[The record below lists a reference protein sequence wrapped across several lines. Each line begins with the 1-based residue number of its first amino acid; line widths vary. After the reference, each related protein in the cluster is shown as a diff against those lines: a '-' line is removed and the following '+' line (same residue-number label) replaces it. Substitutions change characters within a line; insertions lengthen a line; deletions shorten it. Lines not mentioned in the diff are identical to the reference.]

1 VKVRVTYRYLFIFFA
16 ALFAAQASAQETVEV
31 KELFDYAFT
40 ENAATGGKEEPAK
53 EEEFVSGEE
62 GEERLGVKAFM
73 RDSAIM
79 YTGLWA
85 ARFFYVRNK
94 NSRIFDTSF
103 SKWWHNITQWPEWD
117 DGDSFFTNWV
127 THPIIGAAEYLF
139 YRQMGHGYLVSALGV
154 VLQSTLF
161 EYTIEGTV
169 ETPSLTDLVSTPL
182 VGVPM
187 GFALEKSS
195 DWLVSTDF
203 VPAKILGHILNPW
216 KNFIS
221 DRKIGIYNPFSETFM
236 SVTGPIVF
244 TPNKDIAIDL
254 AYPYFLE
261 EPLPLGR
268 FRGDLEIMNLKK
280 KNSGQF
286 IFYSI
291 RADVPSKNGLWGV
304 YVRVAQSGV
313 NSVVINDEEVRDGFE
328 FANVL
333 AGGKLL
339 LWKSHNSAVSGG
351 FELVFPTSYKD
362 NIDRLSTVTMFR
374 RNFPINLQKA
384 WTMTP
389 YVTAAAW
396 KGIFNVQ
403 AMASTDV
410 VVNAGELEGNS
421 AEWRLNY
428 GASAGANFPVI
439 ASPVLYAEFN
449 AYTTLTA
456 DTFQKNDMFMTGG
469 VRFGRKFSPGF
480 AMQFPVYGADRDIDR
495 FSYMFD
501 FQVRF

>member
-1 VKVRVTYRYLFIFFA
+1 MHRYLFIFLSLLA
-16 ALFAAQASAQETVEV
+16 AFQASAQDDVRVNEM
-31 KELFDYAFT
+31 FDYAFS
-40 ENAATGGKEEPAK
+40 ENAATGQKEEAEK
-53 EEEFVSGEE
+53 DGEFVTGEE
-62 GEERLGVKAFM
+62 GKERLGLNAFL
-73 RDSAIM
+73 RDSALM
-79 YTGLWA
+79 YGGLWA
-85 ARFFYVRNK
+85 SRFFYVRNK

-127 THPIIGAAEYLF
+127 THPAIGAVEYLF

-169 ETPSLTDLVSTPL
+169 EVPSLVDLVSTPL

-221 DRKIGIYNPFSETFM
+221 DRKIGIYDPFSETFF

-261 EPLPLGR
+261 EPIPMAR
-268 FRGDLEIMNLKK
+268 FRADLEILNLKK

-286 IFYSI
+286 IFYSL
-291 RADVPSKNGLWGV
+291 RADVPSKSGLWGV
-304 YVRVAQSGV
+304 YVKIAQSGV
-313 NSVVINDEEVRDGFE
+313 NSVVINGEEVRDGFE

-333 AGGKLL
+333 AGGKAI
-339 LWKSHNSAVSGG
+339 LWKSHNSAISGG
-351 FELVFPTSYKD
+351 VELILPTSYKD

-384 WTMTP
+384 WTVTP

-396 KGIFNVQ
+396 SGIFNVQ

-410 VVNAGELEGNS
+410 VLNAGELEGNS

-439 ASPVLYAEFN
+439 ASPVLYAEFG

-456 DTFQKNDMFMTGG
+456 DTFQKNDMFMTSG

-480 AMQFPVYGADRDIDR
+480 AMQLPVYGADRDIDR

-501 FQVRF
+501 FQIRF

>member
-1 VKVRVTYRYLFIFFA
+1 MKVRVTYRYFFVFL
-16 ALFAAQASAQETVEV
+16 ALLVALRAQAQENVEV
-31 KELFDYAFT
+31 EELFDYAFS
-40 ENAATGGKEEPAK
+40 ENAAKGVKEEPAK
-53 EEEFVSGEE
+53 EEEYASGEE
-62 GEERLGVKAFM
+62 GKERLGVNAFL

-79 YTGLWA
+79 YGGLWA

-94 NSRIFDTSF
+94 NSRIFSASF
-103 SKWWHNITQWPEWD
+103 SNWWDNITSAPVWD

-127 THPIIGAAEYLF
+127 THPLIGATEYLF

-169 ETPSLTDLVSTPL
+169 EVPSLVDLVSTPV

-216 KNFIS
+216 KNFIA

-268 FRGDLEIMNLKK
+268 FRADLEIVNLKK
-280 KNSGQF
+280 DEGGQF

-291 RADVPSKNGLWGV
+291 RADVPSKNGLWGA
-304 YVRVAQSGV
+304 YVRIAQSGV
-313 NSVVINDEEVRDGFE
+313 NEVVINGEEVRDGFE

-333 AGGKLL
+333 AGGKFI
-339 LWKSHNSAVSGG
+339 LWKSRNSAVSGG
-351 FELVFPTSYKD
+351 FELVLPTSYKD
-362 NIDRLSTVTMFR
+362 NIDRLSTVTLFR

-428 GASAGANFPVI
+428 GAAAAANFPVI
-439 ASPVLYAEFN
+439 ASPVLYAEFG

-456 DTFQKNDMFMTGG
+456 DTFRKNDMFMTGG

-480 AMQFPVYGADRDIDR
+480 AMQFPVYGADKDIDR
-495 FSYMFD
+495 YSYMFD
-501 FQVRF
+501 FQIRF